1 MLLSGCGRQE
11 TADIKAA
18 CESDLLAFAA
28 LFFRARMNMRFI
40 VNWHHEALADALMA
54 VYRGE
59 IKNLC
64 VTMPPGGT
72 KTELCVIHFMAWC
85 LARDPYCRFLHL
97 SGADEL
103 AALNSATVKEIIEL
117 EEFQT
122 LWPTTLRRDSRAKK
136 RWNVEVGGKTAGGV
150 YATSTGG
157 QVTGFRAGF
166 IRPGFSGAIIID
178 DPLKADDA
186 WSAAKR
192 EAANR
197 KLTGTIR
204 SRRASTEN
212 TPVILIMQR
221 LHEDDPA
228 GHALAGDFAL
238 DFEHLEIQG
247 VLHEGE
253 PEERSYWEEKESL
266 ASMLELKERDPYT
279 FYAQIQQ
286 RPTPPGGAMIRTDWI
301 QRYEAFPSAIHT
313 LLFVMDTAL
322 KTAEHNDFSV
332 LSFWG
337 FDGLNVYL
345 LDILRGKWE
354 APDLLTEAA
363 AFLGRHRPRRSPER
377 QVTKLRGALIED
389 KASGTGLI
397 QSLRRDEAL
406 RDVPVIA
413 VQRDRDKVSRV
424 NDVLPFIRAGR
435 LFVPE
440 SAPWLAAYLGELA
453 AFSPAMTHAHDDQV
467 DVTVDAL
474 TEFLQSG
481 GGMSHGMDLS

>member
-1 MLLSGCGRQE
+1 MLFSRCTPQDM
-11 TADIKAA
+11 ADIRAA
-18 CESDLLAFAA
+18 CESDLLAFTA

-72 KTELCVIHFMAWC
+72 KTELAVIHFMAWC
-85 LARDPYCRFLHL
+85 LAREPYCRFLHL
-97 SGADEL
+97 SGADDL
-103 AALNSATVKEIIEL
+103 AALNSATTKEIIEL
-117 EEFQT
+117 EEFQA
-122 LWPTTLRRDSRAKK
+122 LWPTTIRRDTRAKK
-136 RWNVEVGGKTAGGV
+136 RWNIEVAGKSAGGV

-157 QVTGFRAGF
+157 QVTGFRAGY
-166 IRPGFSGAIIID
+166 IRPGFSGAIIII

-204 SRRASTEN
+204 SRRASTET

-238 DFEHLEIQG
+238 EFEHLEIQG
-247 VLHEGE
+247 VLDEGG
-253 PEERSYWEEKESL
+253 PDERSYWEAKESL

-279 FYAQIQQ
+279 YSAQIQQ
-286 RPTPPGGAMIRTDWI
+286 RPTPPGGAMIKTDWI
-301 QRYEAFPSAIHT
+301 QRYSAPPEGMHT

-322 KTAEHNDFSV
+322 KTEERNDYSV
-332 LSFWG
+332 LSQWG

-345 LDILRGKWE
+345 LDVLRGKWE
-354 APDLLTEAA
+354 SPDLLTEAA
-363 AFLGRHRPRRSPER
+363 AFLGKHRPRRPSALR
-377 QVTKLRGALIED
+377 LRGALIED

-406 RDVPVIA
+406 RDIPIIA
-413 VQRDRDKVSRV
+413 VQRNRDKVSRV

-435 LFVPE
+435 LCVPE

-453 AFSPAMTHAHDDQV
+453 SFSPAMTHKHDDQV

-474 TEFLQSG
+474 NELLQSCG
-481 GGMSHGMDLS
+481 GLSQGMDLS